1 MKIAHAGVITILLSS
16 CAAQPQKTVGELD
29 VAHPNYQTAECLEA
43 RKVALNYDD
52 NVAGRMGI
60 GLAAGLL
67 LGPFGIPLAMAAD
80 AAQNEKREAV
90 NKEIQKHCGG
100 TPRTA
105 APKADVIPAAHT
117 PAAAPSSSLM
127 GRLQELHEM
136 RMKGLV
142 SEEEHVVLRKRL
154 LEQ

>member
-1 MKIAHAGVITILLSS
+1 VAVLLSG

-29 VAHPNYQTAECLEA
+29 VSHPNYQTAECLEA

-100 TPRTA
+100 APRSVPT
-105 APKADVIPAAHT
+105 KADVIPAAHT
-117 PAAAPSSSLM
+117 PAPAPSASLM
-127 GRLQELHEM
+127 GRLQELQEM
-136 RMKGLV
+136 RMKGLI
-142 SEEEHVVLRKRL
+142 SEDEYVALRRRL